1 MVGAGDVSVAVD
13 RLRVGSARS
22 RRRGRRRTMLDDR
35 QRSVQLQ
42 QLADVDPRSRL
53 VRAPALLG
61 LQPVAAGV
69 QSVLSCRRRKALSSH
84 RVTLSKQAQTRRLA

>member
-1 MVGAGDVSVAVD
+1 
-13 RLRVGSARS
+13 
-22 RRRGRRRTMLDDR
+22 MLDDR

-42 QLADVDPRSRL
+42 QLADVDPRSLL

-61 LQPVAAGV
+61 LQPVAGV
-69 QSVLSCRRRKALSSH
+69 QRVLSCRRRKALSSH